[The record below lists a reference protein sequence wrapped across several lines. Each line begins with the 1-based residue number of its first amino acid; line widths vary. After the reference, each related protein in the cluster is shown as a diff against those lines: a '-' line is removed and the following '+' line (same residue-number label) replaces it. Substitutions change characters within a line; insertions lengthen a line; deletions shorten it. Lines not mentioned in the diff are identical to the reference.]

1 MKTTFNFELF
11 KKRLNLFLEK
21 IEDLGGEIEPLTIEK
36 PAIED
41 EIKAIEAQLGYTLP
55 LHFREVL
62 LENTAH
68 LDFYWDINDITDE
81 GDISLPDKLVEIF
94 RGQLLFGL
102 DLLLDYEDDR
112 KGWVKEVYPD
122 YNNEYDRVWHNKM
135 SFHQVG
141 NGDYIAIELEPEN
154 YGKVVYLS
162 HDGASNLG
170 TYLADNFKEFL
181 MNYAAIGC
189 TGGEDWQWEPF
200 YTKGKGLDPT
210 CENAQAWYK
219 VLGIIPE
226 ELRNNNNS

>member
-1 MKTTFNFELF
+1 MTTTFNFELF
-11 KKRLNLFLEK
+11 KKRLDLFLEK
-21 IEDLGGEIEPLTIEK
+21 IEDLGGNIDPLTIGK
-36 PAIED
+36 PATEE
-41 EIKAIEAQLGYTLP
+41 EIKAVEEQLGYILP
-55 LHFREVL
+55 SYFREVL

-141 NGDYIAIELEPEN
+141 NGDYIAIELELEN

-162 HDGASNLG
+162 HDGSENHGLYIAS
-170 TYLADNFKEFL
+170 NFKEFL

-189 TGGEDWQWEPF
+189 IGGEDWQWEPF
-200 YTKGKGLDPT
+200 YTKGKGIDPT
-210 CENAQAWYK
+210 SENAQAWYK
-219 VLGIIPE
+219 VLGIDPK
-226 ELRNNNNS
+226 ELG

>member
-1 MKTTFNFELF
+1 MTSTFNFELF
-11 KKRLNLFLEK
+11 RKRLNLFLEK
-21 IEDLGGEIEPLTIEK
+21 IEDLGGEVEPLTIEK
-36 PAIED
+36 PATEE
-41 EIKAIEAQLGYTLP
+41 EIKAVEAQLGYTLP
-55 LHFREVL
+55 PYFREVL

-68 LDFYWDINDITDE
+68 LDFYWSIYEFLEKNEDFLPE
-81 GDISLPDKLVEIF
+81 GLVEIF

-135 SFHQVG
+135 AFHQVG

-162 HDGASNLG
+162 HDGSENHGLYIG
-170 TYLADNFKEFL
+170 SNFKEFL

-189 TGGEDWQWEPF
+189 IGGEDWQWEPF
-200 YTKGKGLDPT
+200 YTEGKGIDPT

-219 VLGIIPE
+219 VLGIDPK
-226 ELRNNNNS
+226 ELEG

>member
-41 EIKAIEAQLGYTLP
+41 EIKAVEEQLGYTLP
-55 LHFREVL
+55 PHFREVL

-135 SFHQVG
+135 AFHQVG

-162 HDGASNLG
+162 HDGSENHGLYIAS
-170 TYLADNFKEFL
+170 NFKEFL

-189 TGGEDWQWEPF
+189 IGGEDWQWEPF

-226 ELRNNNNS
+226 ELRNNNS

>member
-1 MKTTFNFELF
+1 MAIPFNFELF

-21 IEDLGGEIEPLTIEK
+21 IEDLGGEVEPLTIEK
-36 PAIED
+36 PATED
-41 EIKAIEAQLGYTLP
+41 EIKAVESKLGYTLP
-55 LHFREVL
+55 PHFREVL

-162 HDGASNLG
+162 HDGSENHGLYIAS
-170 TYLADNFKEFL
+170 NFKEFL

-189 TGGEDWQWEPF
+189 IGGEDWQWEPF
-200 YTKGKGLDPT
+200 YTKDKGIDPT
-210 CENAQAWYK
+210 CENAKTWYK
-219 VLGIIPE
+219 VLGIDPK
-226 ELRNNNNS
+226 ELEG